1 MTHYKLNSLHLGCG
15 ESLST
20 LYRRNEPL
28 SPQRQNRAAKTTT
41 TSKKAK
47 STRQTRES

>member
-1 MTHYKLNSLHLGCG
+1 MTHYKMNSLHLGCG

-20 LYRRNEPL
+20 LYRRSESL
-28 SPQRQNRAAKTTT
+28 KAQRQNRVAKTV

-47 STRQTRES
+47 SPRQTR